1 MTRHLVSYPAA
12 RRAALVVVTHDRSLL
27 DTVCTQ
33 TWEVHGGQVHAYN
46 GGYSSYVLAKAE
58 RARLAEAV
66 EQRRRNLLRKELAW
80 LRRGPPARTSKPR
93 FRIEAANTLIA
104 GEPPPRDAAEL
115 VRFASARLGKTV
127 YELHDTTLRR
137 GERTVLDR
145 MTWQL
150 GPGDRIGLVGVNGS
164 GKTSVLRMLHGE
176 LPPSAGRLVT
186 GKTVRPAY
194 LPQETSAS
202 QAGEADRSLRA
213 LEAVQAVRRTAR
225 LGKGQEFSATQLLE
239 RFGFTGERQRT
250 RVGDLS
256 GGERRRLQLL
266 RLLMTEPNVL
276 LLDEPTNDLDVETL
290 TVLEDLL
297 DGWPGSLVVV
307 SHDRYFLERVCDRV
321 VALLGDGRL
330 RLLPGGV
337 AEYLERRR
345 ATGAAA
351 PHAPPAPR
359 RPGDTRAAQRETR
372 KELTRLERRLD
383 TLAQREKRL
392 HEEMAEHATDPGRLA
407 ELDAGLRALLAD
419 KHRVEERWLA
429 LAEQEDPS

>member
-1 MTRHLVSYPAA
+1 M
-12 RRAALVVVTHDRSLL
+12 VVTHDRSFL
-27 DTVCTQ
+27 DTVCTK
-33 TWEVHGGQVHAYN
+33 TWEVHGGQVYEYD

-58 RARLAEAV
+58 RARLAETV

-127 YELHDTTLRR
+127 YELHDVTLRR
-137 GERTVLDR
+137 GGRPLLER

-150 GPGDRIGLVGVNGS
+150 GPGDRVGLVGVNGS
-164 GKTSVLRMLHGE
+164 GKTSVLRMLTGE

-186 GKTVRPAY
+186 GKTVYPAY
-194 LPQETSAS
+194 LPQELATGD
-202 QAGEADRSLRA
+202 AGEADRSLRA
-213 LEAVQAVRRTAR
+213 LEAVESVRRTVR
-225 LGKGQEFSATQLLE
+225 LGKGREFSATQLLE
-239 RFGFTGERQRT
+239 RFGFTGERQWT
-250 RVGDLS
+250 RVGELS

-266 RLLMTEPNVL
+266 RLLMAEPNVL
-276 LLDEPTNDLDVETL
+276 LLDEPTNDLDIETL
-290 TVLEDLL
+290 NVLEDLL

-321 VALLGDGRL
+321 AALLGDGQL
-330 RLLPGGV
+330 RMLPGGV
-337 AEYLERRR
+337 GEYLEHRR
-345 ATGAAA
+345 AQGAAA
-351 PHAPPAPR
+351 PLPPPAPR
-359 RPGDTRAAQRETR
+359 RTGDTRAVQRAAR

-383 TLAQREKRL
+383 TLGRREKLL

-407 ELDAGLRALLAD
+407 ELDADFRELLAD

-429 LAEQEDPS
+429 LAEQEDSS